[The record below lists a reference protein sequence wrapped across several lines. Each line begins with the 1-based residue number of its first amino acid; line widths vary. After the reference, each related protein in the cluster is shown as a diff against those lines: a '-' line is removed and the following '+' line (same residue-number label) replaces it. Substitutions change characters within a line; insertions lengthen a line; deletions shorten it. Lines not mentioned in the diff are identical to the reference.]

1 MTVRQ
6 AYYQLVSRQVIE
18 NNRGAYQAVS
28 NILVIMRKE
37 GTILWSWI
45 EDRMRRPRIVPMW
58 NGLSDFAETAV
69 TAYRRDV
76 WQSQDRLVELWI
88 EKDALSG
95 IFEEEAE
102 PYGVTVNVGRG
113 YDGWSSIERASER
126 YREFGGP
133 VSVLY
138 FGDFDPS
145 GVDMYR
151 SLGERLAFFE
161 TSPELV
167 HCALTARDIETYDL
181 PQDFAKKSDKRW
193 ENWVKEHGDVGVE
206 LDALPVEVLREKVR
220 EGIENRL
227 NLDALTA
234 TREQEEKEREQI
246 RPALKRKR
254 T

>member
-1 MTVRQ
+1 VGRGKGARTLVIEDALQEILEAQRPMTVRQ

-28 NILVIMRKE
+28 NILVTMRKE
-37 GTILWSWI
+37 GMIPWAWI
-45 EDRMRRPRIVPMW
+45 EDRMRRPRSVPMW
-58 NGLSDFAETAV
+58 SGLPDFAETAV
-69 TAYRRDV
+69 KAYKRDV
-76 WQSQDRLVELWI
+76 WQTQERLVELWV

-95 IFEEEAE
+95 VFEQGAE

-126 YREFGGP
+126 YREFDGP

-167 HCALTARDIETYDL
+167 HCALT
-181 PQDFAKKSDKRW
+181 
-193 ENWVKEHGDVGVE
+193 
-206 LDALPVEVLREKVR
+206 
-220 EGIENRL
+220 EGIL
-227 NLDALTA
+227 
-234 TREQEEKEREQI
+234 
-246 RPALKRKR
+246 RPTICRR
-254 T
+254 TLRRSRTSVGRNGSKSTETLGSSWMRSRWKF